1 METTSSLL
9 EKKNLQSVTQNSK
22 QNNEQIQEIINEI
35 QENIYKFEW
44 YISSEKIIQILSIR
58 KEDYYRVLYK
68 LKDSHFNPSN
78 LRGFSHLEG
87 HYLCLL
93 LEKVLGH
100 ENVETLFFKAG
111 IFFSKSREVEII
123 QTFQDI
129 LNSTLKNHR
138 LDKELLLLLASS
150 TKNFEDAF
158 ESYLEDKFD
167 WEILIER
174 GVNVFINIHNIDPDY
189 GVEEFLKDF
198 LRKQIKTNKIN
209 IKKIT
214 NEYKERYYFDLFG
227 ESFQRKEKT
236 VVSKEVLKLLKFFG
250 LKENATKKELKAKY
264 LYLLKQY
271 HPDVNK
277 DGLEKTKLIIQNY
290 NKLKKLLHD

>member
-1 METTSSLL
+1 MQNT
-9 EKKNLQSVTQNSK
+9 TQNDK
-22 QNNEQIQEIINEI
+22 QNNEIIQEIIAEI

-44 YISSEKIIQILSIR
+44 YISSEKLIQILSIR

-68 LKDSHFNPSN
+68 LKDSQFNPSN
-78 LRGFSHLEG
+78 LRGFTHSEG

-93 LEKVLGH
+93 LEKVLGFK
-100 ENVETLFFKAG
+100 NVETLFFRAG

-129 LNSTLKNHR
+129 LNSTLKKHC

-158 ESYLEDKFD
+158 DSYLDDKLD
-167 WEILIER
+167 WEVLIER
-174 GVNVFINIHNIDPDY
+174 GVNMFINLHNVDPDY
-189 GVEEFLKDF
+189 GVEEFLKSF
-198 LRKQIKTNKIN
+198 LREQIKTKKIN
-209 IKKIT
+209 LKKIT

-227 ESFQRKEKT
+227 ESYEKKQKSY
-236 VVSKEVLKLLKFFG
+236 SKEILRLLHFFG
-250 LKENATKKELKAKY
+250 LTENATKQQLKSKY

-271 HPDVNK
+271 HPDINK
-277 DGLEKTKLIIQNY
+277 NGLEQTKTIIQNY
-290 NKLKKLLHD
+290 KKLNKLLSD